1 MTYVIND
8 LNDEKVISTFNE
20 KKLRKANQEVF
31 RMEKS
36 LRKNVINFMLNRKI
50 MTLHLIVGLV
60 KKKLFLVNTF
70 LNHINLLEE
79 ALVLK
84 LIYPIMQEKLI
95 SNTEQELILLN

>member
-1 MTYVIND
+1 
-8 LNDEKVISTFNE
+8 
-20 KKLRKANQEVF
+20 
-31 RMEKS
+31 
-36 LRKNVINFMLNRKI
+36 

-60 KKKLFLVNTF
+60 KKKLLLVNTF